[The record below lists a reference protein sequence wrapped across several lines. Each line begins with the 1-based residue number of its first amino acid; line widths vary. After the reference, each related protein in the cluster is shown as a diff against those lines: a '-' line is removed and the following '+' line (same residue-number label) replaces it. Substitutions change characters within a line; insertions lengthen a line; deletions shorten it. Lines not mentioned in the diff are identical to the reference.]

1 MVLIQLKLN
10 EVANDNVRMYMLLS
24 KIKNK
29 GEAVNQILC
38 DIVFNIKDLKQRGF
52 K

>member
-1 MVLIQLKLN
+1 MVLIQLNLT
-10 EVANDNVRMYMLLS
+10 ETANDNVKMYMLLS

-29 GEAVNQILC
+29 GEAINQILY